1 MRPSQL
7 QPGEYPEY
15 QKTYIDT
22 VADIDLVEELEI
34 SLHRFIRF
42 VREIPMD
49 KFDYSYAEGKWTIK
63 EIIQHVIDS
72 ERIFAYRALAFARND
87 KTSLPGFDENAYAD
101 ASDGNARHLT
111 SLLNELSEVRHSNI
125 TLFKSFS
132 EDALLRIG
140 HANGNPNSVR
150 ALGFAII
157 GHQNHH
163 ERVYRE
169 RYLISEWVIS
179 EWDN

>member
-1 MRPSQL
+1 MKPSQL
-7 QPGEYPEY
+7 QPGEYPAY

-22 VADIDLVEELEI
+22 VDEVDLIEELEI

-49 KFDYSYAEGKWTIK
+49 KFDYRYAEGKWTIK
-63 EIIQHVIDS
+63 EIIQHIIDA

-87 KTSLPGFDENAYAD
+87 KTSLPGFEENDYAD
-101 ASDGNARHLT
+101 ESNGNARHLT

-125 TLFKSFS
+125 SLFKSFTP
-132 EDALLRIG
+132 EMLVRIG
-140 HANGNPNSVR
+140 TANGNPNSVR

-163 ERVYRE
+163 QNVYQE
-169 RYLISEWVIS
+169 RYL
-179 EWDN
+179 

>member
-1 MRPSQL
+1 MKPSEL
-7 QPGEYPEY
+7 LPTEYPAY

-22 VADIDLVEELEI
+22 VDDVDLIEELEI

-49 KFDYSYAEGKWTIK
+49 KFDYRYAPGKWTIK
-63 EIIQHVIDS
+63 EIIQHVIDC

-87 KTSLPGFDENAYAD
+87 KTPLPGFEENDYASE
-101 ASDGNARHLT
+101 SDGNSRHLN
-111 SLLNELSEVRHSNI
+111 SLLTELSEVRQSNI

-132 EDALLRIG
+132 PEALLRIG
-140 HANGNPNSVR
+140 NANGNPNSVR

-163 ERVYRE
+163 QRVYEE
-169 RYLISEWVIS
+169 RYLV
-179 EWDN
+179 